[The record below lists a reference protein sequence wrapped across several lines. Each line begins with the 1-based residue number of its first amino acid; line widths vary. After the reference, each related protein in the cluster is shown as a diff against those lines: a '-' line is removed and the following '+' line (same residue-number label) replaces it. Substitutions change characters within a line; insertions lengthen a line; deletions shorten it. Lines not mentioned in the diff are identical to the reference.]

1 MRPEPLSDMWTRSV
15 AGFPSKCTGF
25 IFCEFFSNLGATGCR
40 RGRTPERPLRQ
51 PSQAWLSS
59 QAFLGLSGGFA
70 VCGSMSKRSKV
81 TNWYRKVLRSQEG
94 CLYGGKRLVSVSLSN
109 GRGRYARGKDSQ
121 ASDVPAES
129 ARPSAEL
136 RWTAPCRERPGRSG
150 GGGTSGSLS
159 RQGMRESP
167 GGVKRSQRC
176 ISRTA

>member
-1 MRPEPLSDMWTRSV
+1 MRSRSV
-15 AGFPSKCTGF
+15 PGFFSKCTGF

-51 PSQAWLSS
+51 PSRSGYQARP
-59 QAFLGLSGGFA
+59 FLILRPVPP
-70 VCGSMSKRSKV
+70 VCGPMLKRSKV

-121 ASDVPAES
+121 ASDVPAEI

-136 RWTAPCRERPGRSG
+136 CWTAPCRERPGRKRRWRNQRI
-150 GGGTSGSLS
+150 SLT

-167 GGVKRSQRC
+167 GVKRSRRC

>member
-70 VCGSMSKRSKV
+70 VCSSMWKRSKV

-136 RWTAPCRERPGRSG
+136 RWTAPLP
-150 GGGTSGSLS
+150 GTSRAKRRWRNQWISLTP
-159 RQGMRESP
+159 GDERESR
-167 GGVKRSQRC
+167 GVKRSQRC